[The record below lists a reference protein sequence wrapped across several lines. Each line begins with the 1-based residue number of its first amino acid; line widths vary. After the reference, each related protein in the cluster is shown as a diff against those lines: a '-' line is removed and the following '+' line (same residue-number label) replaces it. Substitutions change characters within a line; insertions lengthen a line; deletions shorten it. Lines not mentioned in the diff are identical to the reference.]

1 MAASRKVKMIVD
13 GNKLCDHTCSTST
26 AVCRRGTEITPPLA
40 QADSLKAGRL
50 NMGNVPVREMGG
62 VKFSFLQTR
71 MLRQEVAEGQS
82 SVGHRKVRAPG
93 LDDFW
98 FGAILWF
105 LFLLLCVAI
114 AHVDYDAGS
123 GLCSR
128 MQLKLL
134 SCRQSE

>member
-1 MAASRKVKMIVD
+1 
-13 GNKLCDHTCSTST
+13 
-26 AVCRRGTEITPPLA
+26 
-40 QADSLKAGRL
+40 
-50 NMGNVPVREMGG
+50 MGG

-105 LFLLLCVAI
+105 LHFLGVAV
-114 AHVDYDAGS
+114 ADVDNNTGG
-123 GLCSR
+123 GLCSC
-128 MQLKLL
+128 M
-134 SCRQSE
+134 